1 MLPAGDSWRSG
12 FEVSE
17 LVLGQGVWL
26 LVHDFGGVCLCR
38 LSSPAPPASAL
49 PPVAPLVVVLATRF
63 GLFAPTLKVAGC
75 LAK

>member
-1 MLPAGDSWRSG
+1 MLPVGDSWRSG
-12 FEVSE
+12 FEVFE

-26 LVHDFGGVCLCR
+26 LVHDFGVCLCR

-49 PPVAPLVVVLATRF
+49 PPVAPLVVVLEPRY
-63 GLFAPTLKVAGC
+63 GLFAPALKVAGC